1 MIASVDTIV
10 QLLTKNPGLKAKEMA
25 KILKVKKK
33 VVNTILY
40 HGLDI
45 RFTKDDSHCWYL
57 IISKP
62 EAATNE
68 IQVAQQDSSEAIY
81 LNNLDQE
88 DFQEESE
95 QSDLLGN
102 KEAWDSDEIENI
114 DHPEEDT
121 NDLSS
126 EYYSKYSLPYP
137 TAKEERSL
145 WEKYLKWR
153 YVEHLVGSEGISNDI
168 DNACWTILTQAAR
181 EISHSQPL
189 IELLRRVSG
198 LDNLGDIMMDENA
211 SDTRDMIELYR
222 LIQYSKKR
230 TDENANTVRSQCC
243 LEDLFG
249 YHLGQILSNIVFG
262 RGNPNL
268 VNKIVAAV
276 NESREEIKNKL
287 LDLAINRE
295 LLPRSLLDIIN
306 PNTPLQR
313 IIDELEGI
321 DAVLISQSVMEGYKE
336 FILNI
341 RSSGLN
347 AFNRIIE
354 SHLRLV
360 FRIAKKRVE
369 QRNSL
374 PFDDLI
380 QEGSMG
386 LLRAAEKYNPTHD
399 TRFMS
404 YAPWWINQAIYRA
417 IDDQSRTIRIP
428 VHMLES
434 INRLSQATKRLT
446 QEFGREPTYTEIAQ
460 EMEIS
465 SDKVREI
472 IKVSQSPIPLESSLG
487 EEGYPILGNS
497 IQDRDS
503 LPLDDIASKQLL
515 KDQIEDVLHTL
526 TPREQRILQLRFGLE
541 DGRSRTLE
549 EVGVE
554 FNVTRERIRQIEAKA
569 LRKLRHPS
577 RSRKLRDFLD
587 DPAAYKRKEEKSE
600 DISPETNDESE
611 PIDDS
616 NDNVQKDAN
625 DYE

>member
-1 MIASVDTIV
+1 MIASVETIV

-33 VVNTILY
+33 AVNTILY

-62 EAATNE
+62 EVATTG
-68 IQVAQQDSSEAIY
+68 IQISHQEASEPIY
-81 LNNLDQE
+81 PNILE
-88 DFQEESE
+88 KEGFKEE
-95 QSDLLGN
+95 N
-102 KEAWDSDEIENI
+102 KHDELTENI
-114 DHPEEDT
+114 EAQDLDENEQFDYPEEDS
-121 NDLSS
+121 NDPSS
-126 EYYSKYSLPYP
+126 EYYSNYSLPYP
-137 TAKEERSL
+137 TAKEERNL

-153 YVEHLVGSEGISNDI
+153 YVEHLVGSEVISNDV

-181 EISHSQPL
+181 EISNSKSL
-189 IELLRRVSG
+189 VESLRRISG
-198 LDNLGDIMMDENA
+198 LEKLGDTIIDETA
-211 SDTRDMIELYR
+211 SNTRDMIELYR
-222 LIQYSKKR
+222 LIQYSKNR
-230 TDENANTVRSQCC
+230 IEENINPVRAQCC

-249 YHLGQILSNIVFG
+249 YNFGQILNNIAFG

-268 VNKIVAAV
+268 VNKIMVV
-276 NESREEIKNKL
+276 NHDNREETRNKIL
-287 LDLAINRE
+287 NLAINRE
-295 LLPRSLLDIIN
+295 LLPRNVLNIID
-306 PNTPLQR
+306 PKTPLKRLFDEIEQ
-313 IIDELEGI
+313 IDN
-321 DAVLISQSVMEGYKE
+321 VLFSQHVMGDYKK
-336 FILNI
+336 FILNLK
-341 RSSGLN
+341 SSGLN

-360 FRIAKKRVE
+360 LRIAKKRVE
-369 QRNSL
+369 QSNSL

-386 LLRAAEKYNPTHD
+386 LLKAAEKYNPTYD

-434 INRLSQATKRLT
+434 INRLSQVTKRLT
-446 QEFGREPTYTEIAQ
+446 QEFGHEPTYLEIAQ

-497 IQDRDS
+497 IQDRDA
-503 LPLDDIASKQLL
+503 LPLDDITSKQLL
-515 KDQIEDVLHTL
+515 KDQIEDVLYTL

-549 EVGVE
+549 EVGRE
-554 FNVTRERIRQIEAKA
+554 FDVTRERIRQIEAKA

-587 DPAAYKRKEEKSE
+587 DPAAYKRKKDKSE
-600 DISPETNDESE
+600 DTSPETNDESE